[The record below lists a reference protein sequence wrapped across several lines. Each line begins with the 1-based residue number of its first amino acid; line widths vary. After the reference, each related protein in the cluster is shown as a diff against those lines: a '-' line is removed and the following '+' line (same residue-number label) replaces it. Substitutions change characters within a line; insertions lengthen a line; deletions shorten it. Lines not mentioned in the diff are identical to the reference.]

1 MSDTYTTHYFP
12 EWNQCLF
19 PMGSRSLSK
28 ALHGIRQATL
38 SQIEDRLGGFLPR
51 HLFRPNSAGDHSRE
65 RIFTLSRTFWCFL
78 WQMLQAN
85 TALREVVRQV
95 QALFQLQGGRSVD
108 EGTGGYTQARSK
120 LPLALLHKALAA
132 TATAALRQAPSST
145 LLRGRSIKVVD
156 GSTCRLA
163 DTSPNQKAFPQR
175 DNQQPGCGFPIMRL
189 VVLFCI
195 TSGAILTVRVGPFCL
210 GEMALCF
217 ALLDHLQPHQI
228 LMADR
233 YFAHFPLIA
242 LLRSRGI
249 DFIGRVNTSSRRID
263 FRQGQRLGAADRL
276 FVWSKGLKTGRWLK
290 KSFLA
295 LLPEEITVR
304 VLRIHVHQKGFRCRG
319 LTLVTTL
326 VDPGLYP
333 AEEIGRAYLRRWRLE
348 LCLDDVK
355 TTLNLKQL
363 KCQTPKMAY
372 KELLA
377 GLIAYNLVRCLMAQ
391 AASVHAVS
399 LDRISFKGSLDGLRQ
414 FSAASAQARSHKI
427 RRELWD
433 LLLKTLA
440 LDAVPFRP
448 GRCEP
453 RAVKR
458 IAKYE
463 KLIRHRHLQ
472 KDRPGR
478 NARKSR
484 SMKRQR
490 AN

>member
-1 MSDTYTTHYFP
+1 
-12 EWNQCLF
+12 
-19 PMGSRSLSK
+19 MGARSLSK
-28 ALHGIRQATL
+28 SLYRIRQATL
-38 SQIEDRLGGFLPR
+38 SQIEDRLGVFVPS
-51 HLFRPNSAGDHSRE
+51 HLFHPNSAGVHSRE

-95 QALFQLQGGRSVD
+95 QALFQLQGGRPVD
-108 EGTGGYTQARSK
+108 EGTGAYTQARSK
-120 LPLALLHKALAA
+120 LPLALLHKTLAA
-132 TATAALRQAPSST
+132 TATAALGQAPSST

-163 DTSPNQKAFPQR
+163 DTSLNQKAFPQR
-175 DNQQPGCGFPIMRL
+175 DNQPPGCGFPIMRL
-189 VVLFCI
+189 VVLFCV
-195 TSGAILTVRVGPFCL
+195 TSGAILTVRAGSFCL
-210 GEMALCF
+210 GEMALCY

-242 LLRSRGI
+242 LLRIRRI

-276 FVWSKGLKTGRWLK
+276 FVWSKGPQAGRWLK
-290 KSFLA
+290 PSLWA
-295 LLPEEITVR
+295 VLPEQITVR
-304 VLRIHVHQKGFRCRG
+304 VLRLPVHQKGFRCRD

-326 VDPGLYP
+326 VDPKLYP
-333 AEEIGRAYLRRWRLE
+333 AQEIGQAYLRRWRLE
-348 LCLDDVK
+348 LCLDDLK

-391 AASVHAVS
+391 AASVHTIS

-414 FSAASAQARSHKI
+414 FSAASAQARSRKT

-448 GRCEP
+448 GRREP

-458 IAKYE
+458 IAKYD

-472 KDRPGR
+472 RDRPDR
-478 NARKSR
+478 NARKSS
-484 SMKRQR
+484 SMKRKR